1 MIADDTDDN
10 VSGRKF
16 RAAQPGMPQLTG
28 DRGLRKVRYYPR
40 YLLVGYSPLINAI
53 S

>member
-1 MIADDTDDN
+1 MELGVIADDTDDN

-28 DRGLRKVRYYPR
+28 DRGDFAKLGTVLGIFPWDIRR
-40 YLLVGYSPLINAI
+40 
-53 S
+53 